1 MFLHGLCSVRRSLQY
16 GRDDHFMSRKVAT
29 NTFRSMMTL
38 IRTILFKG
46 LPALIIL
53 GFFIFVYSWLEDT
66 KEVVKPQA
74 TEEQIWI
81 VQSVSVKQADA
92 QPLEQA
98 FGTVVAAREAHLRFG
113 IAGEVDLVSDK
124 LRNGADVSTGD
135 ILARLDTER
144 LQLALDAIQVQIKA
158 ETSQIQE
165 FTAQLELRQR
175 MAERARSLFD
185 KAVGS
190 QADLDGAEL
199 AVSQASNQL
208 AMTKSRLAE
217 LNVSQ
222 RRHRKDLEDA
232 VLKAPFNGSL
242 SGVDLALGNQV
253 SNTYLVATL
262 TDLTSLEAS
271 FVVPA
276 NIYANVTNMLGQRV
290 TLSWLSEGAVVSD
303 TIATITRA
311 EVVVDRTEGGGR
323 LYAELPDDA
332 ARSVPPGAFVEVS
345 YAGRVLRDV
354 YELPEEALVGQN
366 QVFAIEQGRASQR
379 EVLLLHRSPGRIWVR
394 GELKTG
400 DEVIAT
406 RLPGIGNGLRVRT
419 AATAQ

>member
-1 MFLHGLCSVRRSLQY
+1 MMSLI
-16 GRDDHFMSRKVAT
+16 K
-29 NTFRSMMTL
+29 
-38 IRTILFKG
+38 TILTKG

-53 GFFIFVYSWLEDT
+53 GFFIFVYSWLQAT
-66 KEVVKPQA
+66 KEVVKARAPA
-74 TEEQIWI
+74 EQTWI
-81 VQSVSVKQADA
+81 VKSIAVKQADA
-92 QPLEQA
+92 QPMEQA
-98 FGTVVAAREAHLRFG
+98 FGTVIAAREAHLRFG
-113 IAGEVDLVSDK
+113 VAGEVELVSDK
-124 LRNGADVSTGD
+124 LRNGADVLTGD
-135 ILARLDTER
+135 ILAKLDTER
-144 LQLALDAIQVQIKA
+144 LQLAIDTVEVQIKA
-158 ETSQIQE
+158 ETTQIQE
-165 FTAQLELRQR
+165 FTAQLVLRQR

-190 QADLDGAEL
+190 QAELDGAEL

-208 AMTKSRLAE
+208 AMAKSRLAE
-217 LNVSQ
+217 LQVRQ

-232 VLKAPFNGSL
+232 VLKAPFDGSL

-262 TDLTSLEAS
+262 TDLSSLEVS

-276 NIYANVTNMLGQRV
+276 DIYANVTNMLGQKV
-290 TLSWLSEGAVVSD
+290 TLSWSSEGSVVSK
-303 TIATITRA
+303 TIATISRA

-345 YAGRVLRDV
+345 YFGRVLKGV

-366 QVFAIEQGRASQR
+366 QVFIIEQGRASQR
-379 EVLLLHRSPGRIWVR
+379 QVMLLHRSSGRIWVR
-394 GELKTG
+394 GDLKTG

-406 RLPGIGNGLRVRT
+406 RLPGIGNGLRVST
-419 AATAQ
+419 PATAQ